1 MESPQPHD
9 DPNDK
14 LYVSR
19 LAAGRLSDDTAVI
32 EAVKRERER
41 ERRRGGRERSG
52 GELVLNPE

>member
-32 EAVKRERER
+32 EAVKREQER

-52 GELVLNPE
+52 GELQF

>member
-32 EAVKRERER
+32 EAVKREQERER
-41 ERRRGGRERSG
+41 EG
-52 GELVLNPE
+52 GEVERGVEEN

>member
-32 EAVKRERER
+32 EAVKREQER
-41 ERRRGGRERSG
+41 EKEGR
-52 GELVLNPE
+52 